1 MRIRYSCTP
10 VDLVLMHCEITLSC
24 LECGRDNTTSGINYG
39 EHKDLWCKRC
49 HAKLSVYV
57 EQCRF
62 IQHQP
67 GAQMSLASAPPPK
80 KSKKKSKKEAL
91 IQVGKPLPEMG
102 TCQHYKKSNRWLRYV
117 CMGVCMYGRMVYV
130 WVYGCMLRCVY
141 GCMN

>member
-1 MRIRYSCTP
+1 
-10 VDLVLMHCEITLSC
+10 
-24 LECGRDNTTSGINYG
+24 
-39 EHKDLWCKRC
+39 
-49 HAKLSVYV
+49 
-57 EQCRF
+57 
-62 IQHQP
+62 
-67 GAQMSLASAPPPK
+67 MSLASAPPPK